1 MLELSLVALLEVLL
15 LWLLSVSLVSCSSA
29 DARSQ
34 MLPLPL
40 LVVLATTHKTLPRW
54 HRTLR
59 AQDLFPLRLQMPP
72 ILQEC
77 LPTFRATNR
86 HTTLRWPLPMAS
98 LRDISSLATVAT
110 LLNLR
115 DTLSK
120 GSASKVNILLLMAL
134 VVMVFLLPP
143 HLPQA
148 NSHPVLGPTRKATN
162 PHKLKSC
169 LPCNL
174 VETRVTVQSSARNL
188 MVETRGVKGVTIFG

>member
-1 MLELSLVALLEVLL
+1 MLVPSPVALLEVLL
-15 LWLLSVSLVSCSSA
+15 LWLWSVSLASCSSA
-29 DARSQ
+29 VARSP

-40 LVVLATTHKTLPRW
+40 LLVLATTHRTLPRW
-54 HRTLR
+54 PRTLKV
-59 AQDLFPLRLQMPP
+59 QDLFLLRLQTPP

-86 HTTLRWPLPMAS
+86 HTTLHWPLPTAS
-98 LRDISSLATVAT
+98 LKDISSLATVAI

-134 VVMVFLLPP
+134 VVMAFLLPP

-148 NSHPVLGPTRKATN
+148 SSLF
-162 PHKLKSC
+162 
-169 LPCNL
+169 
-174 VETRVTVQSSARNL
+174 QS
-188 MVETRGVKGVTIFG
+188 